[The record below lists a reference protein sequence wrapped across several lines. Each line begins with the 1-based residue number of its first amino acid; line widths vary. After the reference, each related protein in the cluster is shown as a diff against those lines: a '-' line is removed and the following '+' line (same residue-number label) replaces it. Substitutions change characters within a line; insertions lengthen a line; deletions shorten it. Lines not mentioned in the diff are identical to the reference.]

1 MTLDFVTLEAPR
13 THADE
18 IATSTAEYLT
28 FAAAGGQSETSDIFP
43 DNEPE
48 ETAVIRQYLT
58 TAALGEQ

>member
-1 MTLDFVTLEAPR
+1 MSKNKPTQVPKKKEVSIVRSSA
-13 THADE
+13 
-18 IATSTAEYLT
+18 AEYLT